1 MPFLI
6 GSFASRARHSG
17 RPALGPALI
26 GSLLGA
32 ALVLLPTL
40 AQAERIFVSNEK
52 DNTVSVIDGES
63 LEVVETIKVGR
74 RPRAMAFSSDG
85 SELFVAVG
93 DDEAIDMI
101 DLASLEV
108 VSSLSSGEDPEVIR
122 VDPNRPYVYVSNEDD
137 NIVSVL
143 DYQQRRLVTEIPV
156 GVEPEGLGISPD
168 GKWLIATTETSNMAH
183 IVDLETMQAVHH
195 RLMGARPRHAEFTAD
210 GAEAWVSAEVGATVS
225 ILDMHESF
233 DVAHTIRFDVPGVP
247 RETVQAVGVA
257 LTSDGRYGFVAL
269 GPSNRVAVIDQQSY
283 EVLDY
288 LLVGQRVWHLA
299 LNADESRLYTTNGV
313 SGDVT
318 VIEIDDLEAI
328 RSIPVGRFPWGVI
341 VEP

>member
-1 MPFLI
+1 MSFLTRR
-6 GSFASRARHSG
+6 GATRTVAQG
-17 RPALGPALI
+17 LLGPVMGGLF
-26 GSLLGA
+26 LGGL
-32 ALVLLPTL
+32 ALVPLT

-52 DNTVSVIDGES
+52 DNTVSVIDGAS
-63 LEVVETIKVGR
+63 LEVIETIRVGR

-93 DDEAIDMI
+93 DDESIDMI
-101 DLASLEV
+101 DLETLKV
-108 VSSLSSGEDPEVIR
+108 VRSQSSGEDPEVIR

-143 DYQQRRLVTEIPV
+143 DYERRSLVTEIPV

-168 GKWLIATTETSNMAH
+168 GRWLISTTETSNMAH
-183 IVDLETMQAVHH
+183 IIDLEAMEAVHH
-195 RLMGARPRHAEFTAD
+195 RLVGARPRHVEFTHD
-210 GAEAWVSAEVGATVS
+210 GREAWVSAEIAGTVS
-225 ILDMHESF
+225 VLDMQETF
-233 DVAHTIRFDVPGVP
+233 DIKHTIRFDVPGVP
-247 RETVQAVGVA
+247 RETVQAVGVE
-257 LTSDGRYGFVAL
+257 LTSDGRYAFVAL

-288 LLVGQRVWHLA
+288 ILVGQRVWHLA

-318 VIEIDDLEAI
+318 MIEIDGLRAV

>member
-1 MPFLI
+1 MSLLNRRELTPNLTHGLI
-6 GSFASRARHSG
+6 GL
-17 RPALGPALI
+17 ALGGLA
-26 GSLLGA
+26 
-32 ALVLLPTL
+32 LLPL
-40 AQAERIFVSNEK
+40 NAHAERIFVSNEK

-63 LEVVETIKVGR
+63 LEVVEVINVGR

-93 DDEAIDMI
+93 DDEAVDMI
-101 DLASLEV
+101 DLETLKV
-108 VSSLSSGEDPEVIR
+108 VRTQSSGEDPEVIR
-122 VDPNRPYVYVSNEDD
+122 VDPNRPYIYVSNEDD

-143 DYQQRRLVTEIPV
+143 DYEQRTLVTEIPV

-168 GKWLIATTETSNMAH
+168 GRWLIATTETSNMAH
-183 IVDLETMQAVHH
+183 IIDAEKMEAVHH
-195 RLMGARPRHAEFTAD
+195 RLVGARPRHAEFSHD
-210 GAEAWVSAEVGATVS
+210 SSEAWVSAEIAGTVS
-225 ILDMHESF
+225 VIDMEETF
-233 DVAHTIRFDVPGVP
+233 DVKHTIRFDVPGVP
-247 RETVQAVGVA
+247 RETVQAVGVV

-269 GPSNRVAVIDQQSY
+269 GPSNRVAVVDQQTY

-288 LLVGQRVWHLA
+288 ILVGQRVWHLA
-299 LNADESRLYTTNGV
+299 LNGDESRLYTTNGV

-318 VIEIDDLEAI
+318 MIDVNRLEAV

>member
-1 MPFLI
+1 MPLLNRMI
-6 GSFASRARHSG
+6 S
-17 RPALGPALI
+17 P
-26 GSLLGA
+26 SLLG
-32 ALVLLPTL
+32 LVLGALALLPVS

-52 DNTVSVIDGES
+52 DNTISVIDGAS
-63 LEVVETIKVGR
+63 LEVVETISVGR
-74 RPRAMAFSSDG
+74 RPRSMAFSSDG

-101 DLASLEV
+101 DLETLQVVRSQAS
-108 VSSLSSGEDPEVIR
+108 GDDPEVIR
-122 VDPNRPYVYVSNEDD
+122 VDPNRPYIYVSNEDD

-143 DYQQRRLVTEIPV
+143 DYERRTLVTEIPV

-168 GKWLIATTETSNMAH
+168 GRWLVSTTETSNMAH
-183 IVDLETMQAVHH
+183 IIDTETMEAVYH
-195 RLMGARPRHAEFTAD
+195 RLVGARPRHAEFTHD
-210 GAEAWVSAEVGATVS
+210 GREAWVSAEIAGTVS
-225 ILDMHESF
+225 ILDMEETF
-233 DVAHTIRFDVPGVP
+233 DVKHVIRFDVPGVP

-269 GPSNRVAVIDQQSY
+269 GPSNRVAVVDQQTY

-288 LLVGQRVWHLA
+288 ILVGQRVWHLA
-299 LNADESRLYTTNGV
+299 LNGDESRLYTTNGV

-318 VIEIDDLEAI
+318 MIEVDSLRAVK
-328 RSIPVGRFPWGVI
+328 SIPVGRFPWGVI